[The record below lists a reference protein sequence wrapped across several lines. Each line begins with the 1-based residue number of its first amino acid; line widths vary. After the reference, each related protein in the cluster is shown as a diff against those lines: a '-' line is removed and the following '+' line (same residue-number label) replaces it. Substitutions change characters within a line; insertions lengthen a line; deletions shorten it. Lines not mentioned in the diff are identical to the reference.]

1 MLLLCHSLSS
11 SQGHI
16 KCGLISAMEIIY
28 KDEHILIINKPAG
41 LSVLPEGWEPD
52 APYLVKMLEAEYEKI
67 WVVHRLDKF
76 TSGVLVFALTADAHR
91 ALNIQF
97 EKHEVEKVYRAI
109 TVGAPPWKERIT
121 KFPLRVNVGHKHR
134 TMVDNKKGIPSET
147 KFKVL
152 NWNQSSSEK
161 ISFAEDVKGMAL
173 VEARPMTGRT
183 HQIRVHAYALG
194 YPLLGDALYSAPETD
209 IISRPALHAY
219 SLTIIHPVTNERV
232 TFNAPYPKD
241 FQSALSALAL

>member
-1 MLLLCHSLSS
+1 MD
-11 SQGHI
+11 
-16 KCGLISAMEIIY
+16 IIY
-28 KDEHILIINKPAG
+28 KDDHILTINKPAG

-52 APYLVKMLEAEYEKI
+52 ASYLVKLLEEEYGKI
-67 WVVHRLDKF
+67 WIVHRLDKF
-76 TSGVLVFALTADAHR
+76 TSGVLVFALNAEAHR

-97 EKHEVEKVYRAI
+97 EKHETEKVYRAI

-134 TMVDNKKGIPSET
+134 TMVDNKKGVRAET

-152 NWNQSSSEK
+152 NWNSSITDEL
-161 ISFAEDVKGMAL
+161 FLADDAEGMAL

-194 YPLLGDALYSAPETD
+194 YPLLGDTLYSSPETD
-209 IISRPALHAY
+209 IIARPALHEY
-219 SLTIIHPVTNERV
+219 SLSFNHPVSNERV
-232 TFNAPYPKD
+232 SFTAPYPTD
-241 FQSALSALAL
+241 FKKALERLKL

>member
-1 MLLLCHSLSS
+1 MD
-11 SQGHI
+11 
-16 KCGLISAMEIIY
+16 IIY
-28 KDEHILIINKPAG
+28 KDDHILTINKPAG

-52 APYLVKMLEAEYEKI
+52 ASYLVKLLEEEYGKI
-67 WVVHRLDKF
+67 WIVHRLDKF
-76 TSGVLVFALTADAHR
+76 TSGVLVFALNAEAHR

-97 EKHEVEKVYRAI
+97 EKHETEKVYRAI

-134 TMVDNKKGIPSET
+134 TMVDNKKGVRAET

-152 NWNQSSSEK
+152 NWNSSITDELYL
-161 ISFAEDVKGMAL
+161 ADDAKGMAL

-194 YPLLGDALYSAPETD
+194 YPLLGDTLYSSPETD
-209 IISRPALHAY
+209 IIARPALHAY
-219 SLTIIHPVTNERV
+219 SLSFNHPVSNERV
-232 TFNAPYPKD
+232 SFTAPYPTD
-241 FQSALSALAL
+241 FKKALERLKL

>member
-1 MLLLCHSLSS
+1 MD
-11 SQGHI
+11 
-16 KCGLISAMEIIY
+16 IIY

-52 APYLVKMLEAEYEKI
+52 APYLVKSLEEEYKKI

-76 TSGVLVFALTADAHR
+76 TSGVLVFALNAEAHR

-97 EKHEVEKVYRAI
+97 EKHETEKVYRAI

-134 TMVDNKKGIPSET
+134 TMVDNKKGVRAET

-152 NWNQSSSEK
+152 NWNSSITDELYLADD
-161 ISFAEDVKGMAL
+161 AEGMAL

-194 YPLLGDALYSAPETD
+194 YPLLGDTLYSSPETD
-209 IISRPALHAY
+209 IIARPALHAY
-219 SLTIIHPVTNERV
+219 SLSFNHPVSNERV
-232 TFNAPYPKD
+232 SFTAPYPTD
-241 FQSALSALAL
+241 FKKALVRLKL

>member
-1 MLLLCHSLSS
+1 MD
-11 SQGHI
+11 
-16 KCGLISAMEIIY
+16 IIY
-28 KDEHILIINKPAG
+28 KDEHILMINKPAG

-52 APYLVKMLEAEYEKI
+52 APYLVKTLEEEYEKI

-76 TSGVLVFALTADAHR
+76 TSGVLVFALNAEAHR
-91 ALNIQF
+91 SLNIQF
-97 EKHEVEKVYRAI
+97 EKHEIEKVYRAI

-134 TMVDNKKGIPSET
+134 TMVDNKNGMRSET

-152 NWNQSSSEK
+152 NWVQISPDSSSLAHY
-161 ISFAEDVKGMAL
+161 AEGVAL

-194 YPLLGDALYSAPETD
+194 YPLLGDTLYSAPETD
-209 IISRPALHAY
+209 IINRPALHAH
-219 SLTIIHPVTNERV
+219 SLSFTHPVTNERV
-232 TFNAPYPKD
+232 TFTAPYPAD
-241 FQSALSALAL
+241 FKKAIKRLAL